1 MSGRA
6 DERLSGL
13 QLGVLRA
20 LWSAGEATVQ
30 GVRDSL
36 ADERPLA
43 PTTVATL
50 LKRLE
55 ARGLVTHRREGR
67 QFVYRATETARDVE
81 SSMVAGLVRDV
92 FGGRTE
98 DLFAH
103 LLTSDE
109 VTDEELERVRRMI
122 EERAG
127 RESESHDPGDRPASG

>member
-6 DERLSGL
+6 DDRLSGL

-81 SSMVAGLVRDV
+81 SSMVAGLVRDL

-103 LLTSDE
+103 LVTSGD
-109 VTDEELERVRRMI
+109 VTEDQLEQVRRMI
-122 EERAG
+122 EGRAHGEPDSEIG
-127 RESESHDPGDRPASG
+127 RAHV